1 MKTLQYLDIDE
12 QGRITLPDEILR
24 RLDKKRGDAVA
35 LINKGVTLQLA
46 DDLYVDMH
54 KDELNDFEPH
64 MTPQAEKALQIML
77 RNRELRAKMRDSR

>member
-46 DDLYVDMH
+46 DDLYVAMH